1 MGLLDYVKDLIG
13 MNFSRTLRSIEN
25 EVMYRIDVATQKVVN
40 RVAREMV
47 SVFLILFS
55 VAFLALASVFLL
67 IEYFTLTKTISFLI
81 VGVII
86 LFFALI
92 IRMMK

>member
-1 MGLLDYVKDLIG
+1 MGLLDYVKDLVG

-25 EVMYRIDVATQKVVN
+25 EVMHRIDVATQRVVN
-40 RVAREMV
+40 RVVREMV
-47 SVFLILFS
+47 SVFLILFA
-55 VAFLALASVFLL
+55 VAFLALACVFLL
-67 IEYFTLTKTISFLI
+67 IEYFALTKTISFLI

-86 LFFALI
+86 LFFALV